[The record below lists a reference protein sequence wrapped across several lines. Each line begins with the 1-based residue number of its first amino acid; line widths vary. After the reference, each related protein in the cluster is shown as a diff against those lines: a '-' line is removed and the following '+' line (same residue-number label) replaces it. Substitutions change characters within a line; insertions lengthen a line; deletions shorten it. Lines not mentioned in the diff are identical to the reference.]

1 MQIMES
7 DSPEVIFFQGNHC
20 NGCTKK
26 ALYFF
31 MVLQRH
37 LLFSLGSG
45 LLRFSI
51 FYSNGSVR
59 KTLCQPNNRRGLFLS
74 YVHVHLREPFV
85 LVFFW
90 NKVAISFQHR

>member
-1 MQIMES
+1 MDLKIQMQIMES
-7 DSPEVIFFQGNHC
+7 DSPEVISLQG
-20 NGCTKK
+20 KS
-26 ALYFF
+26 AVFF

-59 KTLCQPNNRRGLFLS
+59 ETTLCQQNNRRGLFFS